1 MGYRKQDGQWAN
13 TVEWTPAATGTEITE
28 TGTSAVIENGDKG
41 TVRLTQ
47 TTSATAGT
55 SPTLDVKVQTCHTE
69 DGTFRD
75 VHEGAFT
82 QITDVGTESKSV
94 GGLDRFTRLYYTLGG
109 SGTPIVTLGIDGEF
123 C

>member
-1 MGYRKQDGQWAN
+1 MGYRMANGRWAN
-13 TVEWTPAATGTEITE
+13 TDPWTPLSAGSEITE
-28 TGTSAVIENGDKG
+28 TAAGTAYENGDRS

-55 SPTLDVKVQTCHTE
+55 SPTLDIKVQTSH
-69 DGTFRD
+69 DNVTFRD

-109 SGTPIVTLGIDGEF
+109 SGTPIVTLGIGGEF